1 MTGRPPCR
9 NDCRVTILLVDR
21 VTKRPGG
28 RSSRIRTAV
37 LEAALAEVAERG
49 SSRVSFE
56 SIAQRA
62 GVHKATLYRRWRSPS
77 ALLLDAL
84 LARSDASVP
93 VPDSGTLTDDLL
105 EVLDSVRANLA
116 DPVGLALAVTTAAT
130 RDDEFR
136 HGAHAFWEDRLA
148 RAGLLVERAMQ
159 RGEIRSDV
167 DPRDVLELAI
177 APLFFR
183 VLVRQEDIDEALV
196 DRVVDTLVRGLTGAT
211 ATPGSG

>member
-1 MTGRPPCR
+1 MTPSSSCCNG
-9 NDCRVTILLVDR
+9 CRVTILLVDR

-37 LEAALAEVAERG
+37 LEAALAEVADRG

-56 SIAQRA
+56 SIAERA

-84 LARSDASVP
+84 LARSDTSVP
-93 VPDSGTLTDDLL
+93 VPDSGSLTEDLL

-116 DPVGLALAVTTAAT
+116 DPVGLALAVTTAAA

-136 HGAHAFWEDRLA
+136 QGAHAFWEDRLA
-148 RAGLLVERAMQ
+148 RAGVLVERAIQ

-167 DPRDVLELAI
+167 DPVDVLELAI

-183 VLVRQEDIDEALV
+183 VLVRQEDIDAALV
-196 DRVVDTLVRGLTGAT
+196 ERVVDTLVRGLAGAT
-211 ATPGSG
+211 AAPGAG